1 VRRRRPEPSE
11 FIQGESTKRKERR
24 RRNTFRVGHSQTPQM
39 PSFHNR
45 LLPSA
50 PFLLTRPN
58 ILSNFYK
65 GLCLSPPPSPYNP
78 TLLHRFALFLH
89 RPALGGVFYSP
100 FSILSTLFA
109 LSRFFIHHASLPPVS
124 HPPYKCFTPAYPFP
138 TQQSPSLQ
146 RPHCLSFLTNPS
158 WSRLPPKSCFQ
169 VMCLPC
175 MNGRGG
181 QEYR

>member
-1 VRRRRPEPSE
+1 VELEEITGRREEIRTRGKTACGAAVRRRRRPEPRPSE
-11 FIQGESTKRKERR
+11 LIQGESAKRKERR
-24 RRNTFRVGHSQTPQM
+24 RRNTFRVGHTQTPQM

-58 ILSNFYK
+58 ILPIFYK

-89 RPALGGVFYSP
+89 RPPLRGVFYSP

-124 HPPYKCFTPAYPFP
+124 
-138 TQQSPSLQ
+138 PSSL
-146 RPHCLSFLTNPS
+146 
-158 WSRLPPKSCFQ
+158 
-169 VMCLPC
+169 
-175 MNGRGG
+175 
-181 QEYR
+181 